1 METIQFECKKVSM
14 KQDAKGVTFTVV
26 IHPDDVP
33 EILFRDFV
41 GAVYQAVLVRLDQD
55 SKPMD
60 RDDQFAGDR
69 SMRIAGMLCDNPK
82 FWKYLFEKKQ
92 ITTQDYE
99 TATQWL
105 RMYLELESRTLLKTH
120 PEARHKLDVL
130 HKEFNTWNQTN

>member
-1 METIQFECKKVSM
+1 MQTIQFECKKVSM

-60 RDDQFAGDR
+60 HDDQFAGDR

-82 FWKYLFEKKQ
+82 FWKYLYSEEQ
-92 ITTQDYE
+92 IFDEDMEDATEWVRNYLNVPSRSDIKTNREAQILLDRLHREFTEWTQ
-99 TATQWL
+99 
-105 RMYLELESRTLLKTH
+105 K
-120 PEARHKLDVL
+120 
-130 HKEFNTWNQTN
+130 N